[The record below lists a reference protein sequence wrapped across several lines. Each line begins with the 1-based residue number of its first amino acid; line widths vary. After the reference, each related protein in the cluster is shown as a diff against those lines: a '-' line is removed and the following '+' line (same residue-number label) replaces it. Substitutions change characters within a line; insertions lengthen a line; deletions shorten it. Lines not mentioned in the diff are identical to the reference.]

1 MIKTS
6 AANSTMMIS
15 FFISHPPHTTP
26 VALMRISGFEIYF
39 SILGTSTRIGLNGFI
54 TFFEH
59 YRVKGLIF
67 DLFCNTMKMLFFTFG
82 QSQSPIPPS
91 EIRISRRD
99 GTKNYSGM
107 VHLVQSLV
115 QQK

>member
-1 MIKTS
+1 MYP
-6 AANSTMMIS
+6 A
-15 FFISHPPHTTP
+15 
-26 VALMRISGFEIYF
+26 ALMRISGFEIYF
-39 SILGTSTRIGLNGFI
+39 SILGTSTRIGLSGFI

-59 YRVKGLIF
+59 FRVKGLIF

-99 GTKNYSGM
+99 GTKNYSGV
-107 VHLVQSLV
+107 VHLVQNPV